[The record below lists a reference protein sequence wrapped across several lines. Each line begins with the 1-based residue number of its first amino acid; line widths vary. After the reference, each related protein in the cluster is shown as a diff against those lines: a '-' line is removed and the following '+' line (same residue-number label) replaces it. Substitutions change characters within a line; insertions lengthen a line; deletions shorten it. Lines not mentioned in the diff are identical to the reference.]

1 MLNFTKS
8 IRFDGDTVIIKRKG
22 GYTKMPYERYL
33 MLLRTGKLK

>member
-1 MLNFTKS
+1 MKDFIKS
-8 IRFDGDTVIIKRKG
+8 IRFDGDTVIIKPKG